1 MQSLER
7 DEEDVIEVYRG
18 LINNVNAT
26 GNGHL
31 SSLVLTEE
39 LLEAQKIKTFGQLC
53 VHLLRRR
60 EAIVIGLRILILSEI
75 LVVLFFVTPGM
86 YLEGRTSGDRHN
98 AHALEALWSDE
109 YNVSQSFVLAFPKH
123 ETLVCANTC

>member
-53 VHLLRRR
+53 VHLLHER
-60 EAIVIGLRILILSEI
+60 EAIAIGLRSE
-75 LVVLFFVTPGM
+75 T
-86 YLEGRTSGDRHN
+86 
-98 AHALEALWSDE
+98 
-109 YNVSQSFVLAFPKH
+109 
-123 ETLVCANTC
+123 VC